1 MTEDLEELHNKAM
14 ALADQ
19 ADAARRRRDPVRA
32 SEYLRAA
39 LTCEREAA
47 LRLHALPDAPPAA
60 LALLVPSAA
69 SLAFELGDAREA
81 ERLIARALSGDPPPT
96 LAEELRELWERVRP
110 QLRPL
115 QAA

>member
-1 MTEDLEELHNKAM
+1 MNQELEELHNRAM

-19 ADAARRRRDPVRA
+19 ADAARRRRDLVLA
-32 SEYLRAA
+32 SAHLKEA
-39 LTCEREAA
+39 LACEREAA
-47 LRLHALPDAPPAA
+47 LRLYALPDAPPVT
-60 LALLVPSAA
+60 LAILLQSAA

-81 ERLIARALSGDPPPT
+81 ERLIARALSGDPPPA